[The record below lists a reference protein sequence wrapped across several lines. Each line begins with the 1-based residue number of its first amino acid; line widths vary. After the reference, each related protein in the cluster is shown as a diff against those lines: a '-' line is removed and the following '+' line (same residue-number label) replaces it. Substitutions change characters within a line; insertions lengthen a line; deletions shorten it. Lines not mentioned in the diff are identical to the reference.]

1 MMENPYTLLF
11 GVEPEQV
18 ISRLSQSSV
27 IIDSFERDHPV
38 QQVYMITGIRGC
50 GKTVFMTEIANRLKK
65 NDKWI
70 VLELN
75 PETDLLEGLASKLS
89 SENSLAA
96 IFKNANINLSLLGFG
111 VEISGITPITN
122 IETAIT
128 KMLEAIQKKGKRVLI
143 TIDEVSNTRN
153 MRIFASAYQ
162 IFVRQKLPVFLLMTG
177 LYENVQEL
185 QNEKSMTFLYRAP
198 KVELRP
204 LNLDSIAK
212 SYVRTLSLDQRS
224 GIKMAHLTKG
234 YSFAFQVLGY
244 FSWEVGGNYNAVLD
258 DYRQYL
264 EDYVYEKL
272 WSELSKTDQTVAYA
286 IARSSTGKVSDI
298 MADLKMEKNYFS
310 NYRSRLLKRGLL
322 SGEPRGYLSFTLP
335 MFAEFV
341 ISKCRDDF

>member
-1 MMENPYTLLF
+1 MRENPYTLLF

-18 ISRLSQSSV
+18 ISRLAQSSV
-27 IIDSFERDHPV
+27 IVDSFGRDHPV

-65 NDKWI
+65 NDRWI

-75 PETDLLEGLASKLS
+75 PQTDLLEGFASKLS
-89 SENSLAA
+89 SENSLAE
-96 IFKNANINLSLLGFG
+96 IFHLAKINLSFLGLG
-111 VEISGITPITN
+111 VELSGVAPITN

-143 TIDEVSNTRN
+143 TIDEVSNSKN

-162 IFVRQKLPVFLLMTG
+162 IFVRQRLPVFLLMTG

-212 SYVRTLSLDQRS
+212 SYSRTLSVDQHS
-224 GIKMAHLTKG
+224 AIKMAHLTKG

-244 FSWEVGGNYNAVLD
+244 YSWEVGGNYTAILE
-258 DYRQYL
+258 DYRHYL

-272 WSELSKTDQTVAYA
+272 WSELSRTDHLVAYA
-286 IARSSTGKVSDI
+286 IACSSTGKVSEI
-298 MADLKMEKNYFS
+298 MEALKMEKNYFS
-310 NYRSRLLKRGLL
+310 NYRSRLLKRGLVN
-322 SGEPRGYLSFTLP
+322 GEPRGYLSFTLP
-335 MFAEFV
+335 MFEKFV
-341 ISKCRDDF
+341 ISKFEDEL